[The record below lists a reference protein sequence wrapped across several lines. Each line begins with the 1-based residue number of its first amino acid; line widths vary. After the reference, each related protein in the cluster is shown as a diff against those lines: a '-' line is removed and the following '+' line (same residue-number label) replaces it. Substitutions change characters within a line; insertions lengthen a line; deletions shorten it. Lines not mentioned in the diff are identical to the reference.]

1 MKLPLPDVPSIFFK
15 SRMAIT
21 GPGTAIKVPKIAQ
34 NEEMDYEVE
43 LAIIIGKDCLNVQEA
58 DALDHVLGYTCANDL
73 TARKVQDTSSQ
84 WTFAKSQSSLTQLRP
99 LSTASDS
106 PRFRYFLPSWTGTG
120 LASSS
125 SRSLRCQAPDSLE
138 RRNHARRIRKFH
150 DLLRTEVGSPSSHTI
165 FTTSRQRD

>member
-1 MKLPLPDVPSIFFK
+1 MTNPWDENAEMSDAVLTVKILLNPLPRGTGDLRAVGLNYKDHAVSTESVVILSWCDKAEMKLPLPDVPSIFFK

-84 WTFAKSQSSLTQLRP
+84 WTFAKSQSSL
-99 LSTASDS
+99 DS
-106 PRFRYFLPSWTGTG
+106 AL
-120 LASSS
+120 
-125 SRSLRCQAPDSLE
+125 
-138 RRNHARRIRKFH
+138 H
-150 DLLRTEVGSPSSHTI
+150 
-165 FTTSRQRD
+165 